1 MSNTENIAAPE
12 TRQVRAASI
21 RRLRL
26 MHANERPGDAIIE
39 ITTGNGTQHF
49 LIARAALPQLAAKLA
64 AFDGKAVS
72 RTNQELGT
80 DWRLP

>member
-1 MSNTENIAAPE
+1 M
-12 TRQVRAASI
+12 
-21 RRLRL
+21 
-26 MHANERPGDAIIE
+26 E

-80 DWRLP
+80 DWRLS

>member
-1 MSNTENIAAPE
+1 MSDTENAAAPE

-49 LIARAALPQLAAKLA
+49 LIAGAALPQLAGKLL
-64 AFDGKAVS
+64 AFNNKAVS
-72 RTNQELGT
+72 KT
-80 DWRLP
+80 D